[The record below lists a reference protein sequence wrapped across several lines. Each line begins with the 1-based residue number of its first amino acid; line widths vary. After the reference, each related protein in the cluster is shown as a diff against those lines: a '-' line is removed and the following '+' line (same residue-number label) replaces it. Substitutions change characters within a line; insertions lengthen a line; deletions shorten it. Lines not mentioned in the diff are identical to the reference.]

1 MAEPTALLIFWRTCV
16 TLSETECVLK
26 LNRSIERGLT
36 VLEVIHPSGA
46 SSLAFLAQRTGLS
59 KPTLLR
65 ICATLEHRRWLT
77 RRSSDGC
84 YQLGSAFP
92 QAGGMPDL
100 VDRLVAVSKEAIVRL
115 SEETGLGVDL
125 AAAIGGGRTEIVD
138 TTRMF
143 KKHGVYPDSV
153 GFRPSPI
160 LSALGSAYLSGLT
173 DAGRAEALKELIR
186 RLPREDAA
194 ALSELPITLK
204 SIAEKGYA
212 TRAHGHWGRAV
223 DYGEL
228 PAAIAVP
235 IRAGAGVVGAIN
247 LVWNAGDQ
255 TLEAVANNHLARLQA
270 TANTIGEKYAGLG

>member
-1 MAEPTALLIFWRTCV
+1 M
-16 TLSETECVLK
+16 K

-36 VLEVIHPSGA
+36 VLEVIHTSGA
-46 SSLAFLAQRTGLS
+46 SSLAFLAKQTGLS

-65 ICATLEHRRWLT
+65 ICATLEQRRWLT

-84 YQLGSAFP
+84 FQLGSAFP
-92 QAGGMPDL
+92 QAGGMPDV
-100 VDRLVAVSKEAIVRL
+100 VDRLVAVSKSEIVLL

-160 LSALGSAYLSGLT
+160 LSALGAAYLSALT
-173 DAGRAEALKELIR
+173 DAGRAEALKELVG

-194 ALSELPITLK
+194 ALPQLPITLK
-204 SIAEKGYA
+204 SISKKGYA

-235 IRAGAGVVGAIN
+235 ILAGAEVVGAIN

-255 TLEAVANNHLARLQA
+255 TAEAVAKNHLSRLQE
-270 TANTIGEKYAGLG
+270 TAKTIGQRYAV

>member
-1 MAEPTALLIFWRTCV
+1 MLVKR
-16 TLSETECVLK
+16 
-26 LNRSIERGLT
+26 NRSIERGLT
-36 VLEVIHPSGA
+36 VLEVVHASGA
-46 SSLAFLAQRTGLS
+46 SSLAFLAKQTGLS

-65 ICATLEHRRWLT
+65 ICTTLEHRRWLT

-92 QAGGMPDL
+92 HAGGMPDL
-100 VDRLVAVSKEAIVRL
+100 VDRLVAVSKSEIVRL

-138 TTRMF
+138 TTRTF

-160 LSALGSAYLSGLT
+160 LSALGAAYLSGLSEG
-173 DAGRAEALKELIR
+173 GRAEALQELVK

-194 ALSELPITLK
+194 ALSQLPKILK
-204 SIAEKGYA
+204 SISENGYSA
-212 TRAHGHWGRAV
+212 RAHGHWGRAV

-235 IRAGAGVVGAIN
+235 ILAGAEVVGAIN

-255 TLEAVANNHLARLQA
+255 TVETVAKNHLSRLQA
-270 TANTIGEKYAGLG
+270 TAETIGQRYAGIG